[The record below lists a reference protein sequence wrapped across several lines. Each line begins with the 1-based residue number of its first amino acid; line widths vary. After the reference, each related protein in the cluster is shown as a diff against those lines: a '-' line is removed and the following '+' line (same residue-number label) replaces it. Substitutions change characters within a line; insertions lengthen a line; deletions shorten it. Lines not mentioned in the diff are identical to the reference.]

1 MAHRIQEP
9 IYMLTDKARYLEGH
23 IIGLVGTL
31 KEPSEMLPLKE
42 IDANL

>member
-1 MAHRIQEP
+1 
-9 IYMLTDKARYLEGH
+9 LEGH

-42 IDANL
+42 IDANLWK